1 MEGAMDAA
9 ELAVAGSALRAR
21 VNAYRPYLES
31 LLDKLVRTESHA
43 SQPDGVNTVGSLIAE
58 PLEQAGF
65 TIERMGHR
73 PGDEPPGWLADLM
86 LPGQAYSSVGDVWQL
101 HRDGADCRVLILG
114 DLDTA
119 FLPGCSETFAYRTEG
134 DAAFGPGVA
143 DAKGGLVVLVGAI
156 RLLQD
161 REAALPTITVVL
173 SPDEQAGSL
182 RSRPVIE
189 RAAAV
194 NSVCLCLECA
204 REGGNLMGSRSCCGV
219 GRITVIG
226 REAHAGTQRQAGLS
240 AISGFAK
247 LVDPLELITD
257 ASCGRFVTVTQVS
270 GGWRRSLV
278 PGECSFTLDLRL
290 RDSADWEELESSLRA
305 VVRDHAE
312 TRGLVVD
319 IRLAQHRPSV
329 MQTSA
334 VEPLIATVASASR
347 ALGMTLNVISSN
359 AAGSSAFVGHTPML
373 DGMGPP
379 GGNLMTLD
387 EQISLSGLTERACL
401 LALTLLSL
409 GSSN

>member
-1 MEGAMDAA
+1 MDTA
-9 ELAVAGSALRAR
+9 ELAVAGSDLRAR
-21 VNAYRPYLES
+21 VNVYRPYLES
-31 LLDKLVRTESHA
+31 LLEKLVRTESHA

-58 PLEQAGF
+58 PLEEAGF
-65 TIERMGHR
+65 TVERIGRR
-73 PGDEPPGWLADLM
+73 PGDDPPAWLTDLM
-86 LPGQAYSSVGDVWQL
+86 LPGLAYSSVGDVWQL
-101 HRDGADCRVLILG
+101 RRDGADRRVLVLG

-119 FLPGCSETFAYRTEG
+119 FLPGCSGTFPYRTEG
-134 DAAFGPGVA
+134 DTAFGPGVA

-161 REAALPTITVVL
+161 CEAALPTITVVL

-226 REAHAGTQRQAGLS
+226 REAHAGTERQAGLS
-240 AISGFAK
+240 AISAFAN
-247 LVDPLELITD
+247 LVDPLEQITD
-257 ASCGRFVTVTQVS
+257 ASGGRFVTVTQVS

-290 RDSADWEELESSLRA
+290 RDSADWEELDRSLRA

-319 IRLAQHRPSV
+319 IRMAQHRPSV
-329 MQTSA
+329 VRTSA
-334 VEPLIATVASASR
+334 AEPLIATAVSAGR
-347 ALGMTLNVISSN
+347 ALGITLNVIASN

-379 GGNLMTLD
+379 GGKLMTLD
-387 EQISLSGLTERACL
+387 EQISLTGLAERACL

-409 GSSN
+409 GNSN

>member
-1 MEGAMDAA
+1 MDAA
-9 ELAVAGSALRAR
+9 DFAVAGSALRAR
-21 VNAYRPYLES
+21 VDEYRPYLES
-31 LLDKLVRTESHA
+31 LLERLVRTESHA

-65 TIERMGHR
+65 IVERVERR
-73 PGDEPPGWLADLM
+73 PGDDPPAWLSDLM

-101 HRDGADCRVLILG
+101 HRDGADRGVLVLG

-119 FLPGCSETFAYRTEG
+119 FLPGCSETFPYRTEG

-161 REAALPTITVVL
+161 CRAALPAITVVL

-219 GRITVIG
+219 GRVTVIG
-226 REAHAGTQRQAGLS
+226 REAHAGTNREAGLS

-247 LVDPLELITD
+247 LVDPLEQITD
-257 ASCGRFVTVTQVS
+257 ASGGRFVTVTQVS
-270 GGWRRSLV
+270 GGWRRSLI

-290 RDSADWEELESSLRA
+290 RDSADWEDLESSLRA

-312 TRGLVVD
+312 TRGLVVNM
-319 IRLAQHRPSV
+319 RLAQHRPSV
-329 MQTSA
+329 RQASA
-334 VEPLIATVASASR
+334 VEPLIATVASASK
-347 ALGMTLNVISSN
+347 ALGIALNVISSN

-379 GGNLMTLD
+379 GGNLMTFD

>member
-1 MEGAMDAA
+1 MP
-9 ELAVAGSALRAR
+9 LNLPWLPRPCAR
-21 VNAYRPYLES
+21 ESTHIARISSS
-31 LLDKLVRTESHA
+31 LLERLVRTESHA
-43 SQPDGVNTVGSLIAE
+43 SQPDGVNTVGSMIAE

-65 TIERMGHR
+65 AIERIGHG
-73 PGDEPPGWLADLM
+73 PGDEPPGWLVDLM

-101 HRDGADCRVLILG
+101 HRDGA
-114 DLDTA
+114 A
-119 FLPGCSETFAYRTEG
+119 AAGCSSLAISTPPSFPVARRHSVI
-134 DAAFGPGVA
+134 GPKA
-143 DAKGGLVVLVGAI
+143 TP
-156 RLLQD
+156 LLAQAWLM
-161 REAALPTITVVL
+161 RRAGSSCWSALSGYCRITRPQLPTITVVL

-189 RAAAV
+189 RAAAA

-226 REAHAGTQRQAGLS
+226 REAHAGTQRQTGLS

-247 LVDPLELITD
+247 LVDPLERITD

-290 RDSADWEELESSLRA
+290 RDSADWEQLESSIRA

-312 TRGLVVD
+312 AHGLSVH

-329 MQTSA
+329 MQTSS

-347 ALGMTLNVISSN
+347 ALGINLNIIPSN

-379 GGNLMTLD
+379 GGNLMTLE
-387 EQISLSGLTERACL
+387 EQISLSGLSERACL

-409 GSSN
+409 GSST

>member
-1 MEGAMDAA
+1 MDVA
-9 ELAVAGSALRAR
+9 ELAIAGADLRAG

-31 LLDKLVRTESHA
+31 LLEKLVRTESHA
-43 SQPDGVNTVGSLIAE
+43 SQPDGVNAVGSLVAE

-65 TIERMGHR
+65 TIERIGPR
-73 PGDEPPGWLADLM
+73 PGHDPPGWLADLM
-86 LPGQAYSSVGDVWQL
+86 LPGQGYSSIGDVWQL
-101 HRDGADCRVLILG
+101 HRDGADRRVLILG

-119 FLPGCSETFAYRTEG
+119 FLPDCSETFAYRTEG

-161 REAALPTITVVL
+161 CEAALPTITVVL

-189 RAAAV
+189 QAAAV

-219 GRITVIG
+219 GKITVIG
-226 REAHAGTQRQAGLS
+226 REAHAGTQREAGLS

-247 LVDPLELITD
+247 LVEPLEQLTD
-257 ASCGRFVTVTQVS
+257 ASRGRFVTVTQVS

-278 PGECSFTLDLRL
+278 PGVCSFTLDLRL
-290 RDSADWEELESSLRA
+290 RDSDAWEELESSLRA
-305 VVRDHAE
+305 VVHDHAE

-329 MQTSA
+329 TRRST
-334 VEPLIATVASASR
+334 VEPLIASVASASR
-347 ALGMTLNVISSN
+347 ALGITLDVITSN

-379 GGNLMTLD
+379 GTNLMTLN
-387 EQISLSGLTERACL
+387 EQISLTGLAERACL

-409 GSSN
+409 GGRN